1 MNRLPIFT
9 IILSLTLLLSACV
22 PIPATPPETAPTP
35 ETKAG
40 LSDLASAL
48 AKSDESDDIHKY
60 AQRLDQLNACM
71 LADVA
76 NQEDPPEYSD
86 SETVAMSIYFAG
98 VLFMAQFFTQAFE
111 GAFAEDTTANDQIE
125 DEPSAY
131 EMIEM
136 ALTACQQ
143 NESE

>member
-1 MNRLPIFT
+1 MNRHPIFT

-48 AKSDESDDIHKY
+48 AKADESDDIPRY

-76 NQEDPPEYSD
+76 NQEDSPEYSD

-111 GAFAEDTTANDQIE
+111 GAMPKTLPPSNLTE

-131 EMIEM
+131 EMIDM
-136 ALTACQQ
+136 ALIACQQ
-143 NESE
+143 NDLE